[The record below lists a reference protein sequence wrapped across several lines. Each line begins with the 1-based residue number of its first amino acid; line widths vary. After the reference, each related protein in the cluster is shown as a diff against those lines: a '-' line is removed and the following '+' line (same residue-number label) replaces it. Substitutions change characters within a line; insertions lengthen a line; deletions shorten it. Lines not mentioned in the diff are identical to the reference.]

1 MLTSCVIRLHSRSH
15 VWARSMVALPFR
27 SPGHC
32 TIFSLPLPNDGS
44 AWVSANS
51 ASAGAKSKT
60 STGRASHLRD
70 RTQGQCVSLTLLS
83 PWRPCDAIDPMW
95 GLLGPSSDHWAIYT
109 YVYMYIYI
117 YVYSIYIYV
126 CISVLL
132 YIYIVRWVYKPSHN
146 CGRGPPHLGSRP

>member
-32 TIFSLPLPNDGS
+32 TIFSLPMPNDGS

-70 RTQGQCVSLTLLS
+70 RTQGQCVSLVSLTLLS
-83 PWRPCDAIDPMW
+83 PWRPCDAIDPRW
-95 GLLGPSSDHWAIYT
+95 GLLGPSSDI
-109 YVYMYIYI
+109 
-117 YVYSIYIYV
+117 
-126 CISVLL
+126 

-146 CGRGPPHLGSRP
+146 WGRGPPHLGSRP